1 MMSTDIIQ
9 KISRWLPDVK
19 TLHGYVLKLSTKSSQ
34 CERAKMQARIYWI
47 RQVCGPSLQ
56 EISIEIVR
64 QGVQDEEARQDSK
77 SLTCFSVVLCNATLW
92 SCKSVGLN
100 HDVCWLVEH
109 RDTIEVEGLRH
120 QQSAFPSNSPETRK
134 CPSSSGRSTET
145 WCRRSWQIDQEH
157 PWNSRH
163 ITSGNLTT

>member
-1 MMSTDIIQ
+1 MRACKDAGKNLLDQIWVDADKSVDPAY
-9 KISRWLPDVK
+9 KKFRSRLCAREYK
-19 TLHGYVLKLSTKSSQ
+19 TK
-34 CERAKMQARIYWI
+34 
-47 RQVCGPSLQ
+47 
-56 EISIEIVR
+56 R
-64 QGVQDEEARQDSK
+64 QGKIDTK

-134 CPSSSGRSTET
+134 CPSSSGRSTVT
-145 WCRRSWQIDQEH
+145 WCRRSWQIDQKH

-163 ITSGNLTT
+163 ITSDNLTT